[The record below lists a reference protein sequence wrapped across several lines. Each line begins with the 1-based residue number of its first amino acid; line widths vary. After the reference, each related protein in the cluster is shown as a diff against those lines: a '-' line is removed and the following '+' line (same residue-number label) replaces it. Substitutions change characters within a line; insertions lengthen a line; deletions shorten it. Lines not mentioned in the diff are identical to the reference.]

1 MNSNKSIFI
10 NNKALAAKTAVLV
23 VFVLFAVYLFL
34 KGSSNKAS
42 LSDSSKADKSENEYL
57 YSEKVSDF
65 DASSSFI
72 KKLWN

>member
-42 LSDSSKADKSENEYL
+42 LSDSSKADKSENNTCIL
-57 YSEKVSDF
+57 
-65 DASSSFI
+65 
-72 KKLWN
+72 KKSVILTQVLLL